1 VIQRVPHTQAT
12 LTAASDDAQCDLGIP
27 LDESQLGMCLLVWF
41 ERAQVEF
48 GALWPGSRLELH
60 HETCVGMSVGGYI
73 FSRLTPLTH
82 VPTMSHQ
89 HTSAAQPP
97 NVMRIPDVNVYQ
109 FCDPG
114 SARPVL
120 RAVGEMKGVDGQS
133 LTHCIG
139 R

>member
-1 VIQRVPHTQAT
+1 
-12 LTAASDDAQCDLGIP
+12 
-27 LDESQLGMCLLVWF
+27 
-41 ERAQVEF
+41 
-48 GALWPGSRLELH
+48 
-60 HETCVGMSVGGYI
+60 
-73 FSRLTPLTH
+73 
-82 VPTMSHQ
+82 MSHQ

-97 NVMRIPDVNVYQ
+97 DVMRIPDVNVYQ
-109 FCDPG
+109 FCDTG